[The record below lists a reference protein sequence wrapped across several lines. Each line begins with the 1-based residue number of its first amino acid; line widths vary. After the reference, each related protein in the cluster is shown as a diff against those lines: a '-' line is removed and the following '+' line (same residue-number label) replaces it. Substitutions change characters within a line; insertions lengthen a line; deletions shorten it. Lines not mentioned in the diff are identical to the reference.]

1 MKLITLIVL
10 ILLCFEGGNFLRAQ
24 NVDSTKMYHIDEVDV
39 SAPRVRKEVIPVQV
53 MKERY

>member
-39 SAPRVRKEVIPVQV
+39 SAPRVRKGIR
-53 MKERY
+53 KIKRSLCC